1 MSIVTKQKDEEG
13 DDNDQ
18 DVVTGEIDE
27 DMEDEQEETEKEKR
41 KGMFVHLFSS
51 QKSIVFSVLFRCHLF
66 GPKIFGK
73 SDLVRDVRDR

>member
-41 KGMFVHLFSS
+41 KGMFVPNTVEYF
-51 QKSIVFSVLFRCHLF
+51 IY
-66 GPKIFGK
+66 
-73 SDLVRDVRDR
+73 LVSNRIHYFACAY